1 MSIEDKEIILN
12 TEETAIEKENDG
24 EKKKD
29 VESCVTQ
36 LETSV
41 PEITTDINKDEP
53 FCDKNPK
60 SLCNIIPEGKQNG
73 EIQMNLDGVLGLVD
87 EIENQVEHF
96 REKIK
101 RLEEEKS
108 SLKSTVNFISQMVCQ
123 SSNSP
128 TKLQSIAT
136 NNDIATTDN
145 GKLFLDLCKHYC

>member
-73 EIQMNLDGVLGLVD
+73 EIQMKLILYLLGKQTSNVHKLSYSSMKNVYLGT
-87 EIENQVEHF
+87 QVHKMETW
-96 REKIK
+96 EKG
-101 RLEEEKS
+101 
-108 SLKSTVNFISQMVCQ
+108 
-123 SSNSP
+123 
-128 TKLQSIAT
+128 
-136 NNDIATTDN
+136 
-145 GKLFLDLCKHYC
+145 GKLKGRKMMKVF